1 MENCVTFSTIVANS
15 FRTTIA
21 DTGDGTKL
29 DSPKGGAM
37 RESLESEIPDTAPY
51 KEWLAVVGSIAVA
64 VVIFVVLFS
73 NGVVVT

>member
-1 MENCVTFSTIVANS
+1 
-15 FRTTIA
+15 
-21 DTGDGTKL
+21 
-29 DSPKGGAM
+29 M
-37 RESLESEIPDTAPY
+37 RESLESEILDTAPY

>member
-1 MENCVTFSTIVANS
+1 MENCVTFSTIIANS
-15 FRTTIA
+15 FHTTVA
-21 DTGDGTKL
+21 DAGDGTKL
-29 DSPKGGAM
+29 DSPMGGAM
-37 RESLESEIPDTAPY
+37 RESLESEILDTAPY